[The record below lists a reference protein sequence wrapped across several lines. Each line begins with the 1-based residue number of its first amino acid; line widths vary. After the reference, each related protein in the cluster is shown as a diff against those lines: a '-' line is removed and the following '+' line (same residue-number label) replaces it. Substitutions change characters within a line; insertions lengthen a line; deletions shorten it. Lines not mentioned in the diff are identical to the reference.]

1 MKKVF
6 SQFIVVLMM
15 SFVSLLVVAWG
26 YQIVWNEIVLRI
38 WQMFADGDVVNTLA
52 LPYGVFVAVTAG
64 VGLLRKDNKPDESET
79 LEEAISKVFGKIIT
93 RLIWIGIT
101 LLIVTVVF

>member
-1 MKKVF
+1 MGKVF
-6 SQFIVVLMM
+6 SQFIGMLML
-15 SFVSLLVVAWG
+15 SLVSLFVAAWG
-26 YQIVWNEIVLRI
+26 YQIVWNDIVLNI

-64 VGLLRKDNKPDESET
+64 VGLLRKDNKPDESESVA
-79 LEEAISKVFGKIIT
+79 EAVSKVIGKIVT

-101 LLIVTVVF
+101 LAIVAIVF

>member
-1 MKKVF
+1 MGKVF
-6 SQFIVVLMM
+6 SQFIGMLML
-15 SFVSLLVVAWG
+15 SLVSLFVVAWG
-26 YQIVWNEIVLRI
+26 YQIVWNDIVLNI

-64 VGLLRKDNKPDESET
+64 VGLLRKDNKPDESESV
-79 LEEAISKVFGKIIT
+79 EEAVSKVIGKIVT

-101 LLIVTVVF
+101 LAIVAIVF

>member
-6 SQFIVVLMM
+6 SQFIGMLML
-15 SFVSLLVVAWG
+15 SIVSLLVAAWG

-64 VGLLRKDNKPDESET
+64 VGLLRKHNPDKSET
-79 LEEAISKVFGKIIT
+79 LEEAISKAFGKIVT

-101 LLIVTVVF
+101 LAIVAIVF